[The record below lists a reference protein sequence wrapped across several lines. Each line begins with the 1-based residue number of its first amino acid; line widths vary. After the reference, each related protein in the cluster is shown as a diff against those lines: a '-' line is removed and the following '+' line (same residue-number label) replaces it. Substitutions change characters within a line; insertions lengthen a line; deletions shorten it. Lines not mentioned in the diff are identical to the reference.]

1 MCKFNFYQDS
11 LSVVC
16 IRCMV
21 VNCSMYQVE
30 LKTGDSNARGRED
43 RNSGRSAEGIS
54 TMFGSILRE
63 WNSPN
68 SCGLW
73 ALNSGSSIHKQYTVL
88 LKHLSNFLIFEVSRF
103 QWLAKRYQ
111 WALNIKKLYSI
122 NSCFNFQERLGRLY
136 NVTTP

>member
-1 MCKFNFYQDS
+1 MYKFNFYQDS

-16 IRCMV
+16 IRCMI
-21 VNCSMYQVE
+21 VNYSMYQVE

-103 QWLAKRYQ
+103 QWLAKISVSF
-111 WALNIKKLYSI
+111 NIKKLYSI
-122 NSCFNFQERLGRLY
+122 NSCINFQKRLGRLY
-136 NVTTP
+136 SVTTP